1 MPEIKLPLLQ
11 PHFFMYL
18 LLPLQ
23 NMPVL
28 KSGDII
34 GTYKDNNHNVHIHH
48 LKLGKDEALVIK
60 NFGQG
65 FHHKNYEYYGFP
77 QNSSWQEVFNSDAK
91 EYGGSGYSNKGR
103 EAITNMNQNLS
114 LAPNSIVILKRVK

>member
-1 MPEIKLPLLQ
+1 MLQDMPA
-11 PHFFMYL
+11 
-18 LLPLQ
+18 
-23 NMPVL
+23 L

-77 QNSSWQEVFNSDAK
+77 QNSSWQEVFNSDTK

-114 LAPNSIVILKRVK
+114 LAPNSFVILKRVK